1 MLRFL
6 ISRRAD
12 IFCHSL
18 PSLEVVILHEKSVG
32 KYHEELTRDLSALG
46 QKIKNADDV
55 ERTASA
61 EEFLTAQEKK
71 AVDLMDSF
79 KAQT

>member
-1 MLRFL
+1 MFCEAMLRFL

-18 PSLEVVILHEKSVG
+18 PPLDVVTLHEKSVG
-32 KYHEELTRDLSALG
+32 KYHEELTR
-46 QKIKNADDV
+46 
-55 ERTASA
+55 
-61 EEFLTAQEKK
+61 EFLTAQEKK